1 MTGADK
7 IKVAIIALLLAL
19 QVVYAQFI
27 TKPAHFTVDEGVYH
41 MMARSMALD
50 GTFEVWNGYAET
62 PSEELI
68 YALLRVDQRDAAA
81 PRLVPQ
87 YPSVYAFLATPFYL
101 IGGFAGLFWINL
113 LAFFGT
119 IWATSSVARRL
130 YGDRTLALNAVLFLI
145 LGTFTWEYVQA
156 VWPHSLS
163 MFLVTSAVLAGL
175 IALERERPRASFGW
189 AMLAGVIIGFAAGI
203 RYDAILLA
211 PALVLPFLFASPLRW
226 KPVLGLIM
234 GLGPGLLL
242 LALTNEAKFGIF
254 LPFSYGDDAKGGAQS
269 LLGYTALAGG
279 AGGAVLLAW
288 VATRARVR
296 KHFKGRPLLLAGV
309 ALAGIAIVL
318 ALPQVRGLCL
328 RLIEGTWEI
337 VVDLRYR
344 PDIEEWGVSRT
355 PTGGLAY
362 GEWLKKALLQNCPWL
377 VLLGIPAAVWLRR
390 PVSRHAVPLLV
401 IGAYVALYGYQRWH
415 GGLGLNMRYFLSF
428 LPLAT
433 ILAAAAWRDLCA
445 DIPAGL
451 RRAIVGLGLA
461 CFLLWVPLISSDTTL
476 AIEPILLNTPLALA
490 AVLTATLIIR
500 ALPPAATR
508 NVAGLRACLGL
519 QRLLCVRPTPL

>member
-1 MTGADK
+1 
-7 IKVAIIALLLAL
+7 
-19 QVVYAQFI
+19 
-27 TKPAHFTVDEGVYH
+27 
-41 MMARSMALD
+41 
-50 GTFEVWNGYAET
+50 
-62 PSEELI
+62 
-68 YALLRVDQRDAAA
+68 
-81 PRLVPQ
+81 
-87 YPSVYAFLATPFYL
+87 
-101 IGGFAGLFWINL
+101 
-113 LAFFGT
+113 
-119 IWATSSVARRL
+119 
-130 YGDRTLALNAVLFLI
+130 
-145 LGTFTWEYVQA
+145 
-156 VWPHSLS
+156 
-163 MFLVTSAVLAGL
+163 
-175 IALERERPRASFGW
+175 
-189 AMLAGVIIGFAAGI
+189 
-203 RYDAILLA
+203 
-211 PALVLPFLFASPLRW
+211 
-226 KPVLGLIM
+226 M

-254 LPFSYGDDAKGGAQS
+254 SPFSYGDDAKGGAQS

-508 NVAGLRACLGL
+508 NVAGLASLGVAAAGLAWAFSVSFAYDLPRSSGTRAFNYEVGTEIRPMIEPDSILFTRYANRVSLLIDNDIPLAFPRNDDFADFRRLADIYLRQDRPVYLAFNEEFWEQVETGNFLVGL
-519 QRLLCVRPTPL
+519 ETDELYENGDVRLVRLRRPR